1 MNLNKIKNFITTELK
16 GWKKTE
22 IIALSIVF
30 AFIFINAYL
39 VKDSSIA
46 VISAICGILYSSM
59 AGKGKI
65 SCYFF
70 GLCGTGCYSYLSF
83 QNALW
88 GNLILYMGYY
98 LPMQIG
104 GIFAWKKHLKDETQE
119 IIKTSLS
126 NKQRVILFSLAAIM
140 CVCAIFLIKFFHGS
154 DPVLDGTTMV
164 LSLFGMYF
172 TVKRCIEQWFMW
184 MIVNGLSALMWLS
197 LILHGA
203 KTYSTLI
210 MWVVYF
216 ILSVYFY
223 ICWNR
228 ELKHNN

>member
-1 MNLNKIKNFITTELK
+1 MNLNEIKNFITTELK
-16 GWKKTE
+16 GWKKGE

-126 NKQRVILFSLAAIM
+126 NKQRVVAFSLATIM
-140 CVCAIFLIKFFHGS
+140 CICAIFIIKVFQGS
-154 DPVLDGTTMV
+154 NPVLDGITTV
-164 LSLFGMYF
+164 LSVFGMYF

-184 MIVNGLSALMWLS
+184 MIVNGLSALMWLN

-203 KTYSTLI
+203 KTYSTFI

-216 ILSVYFY
+216 VLSVYFY
-223 ICWNR
+223 ICWKKEIKSDN
-228 ELKHNN
+228 

>member
-1 MNLNKIKNFITTELK
+1 MNLNEIKNFITTELK
-16 GWKKTE
+16 GWEKGE

-126 NKQRVILFSLAAIM
+126 NKQRVVAFSLAAIM
-140 CVCAIFLIKFFHGS
+140 CICAIFIIKVFQGS
-154 DPVLDGTTMV
+154 NPVLDGITTV

-184 MIVNGLSALMWLS
+184 MIVNGLSALMWLN
-197 LILHGA
+197 LILHGV
-203 KTYSTLI
+203 KTYSTFI

-216 ILSVYFY
+216 VLSVYFY
-223 ICWNR
+223 ICWKK
-228 ELKHNN
+228 ELKSDN